1 MLIIASGLLLRK
13 TLTIYLQLNMCYT
26 FLRSTATCTNR
37 KEFPP
42 MEDRL
47 AVISCIISDPQ
58 SVSVMNEKLHLHA
71 SMIIARLGVPC
82 REYGVSVVSVVL
94 HGTQNEISSFAG
106 DLGKVKG
113 VKVKS
118 SQVPVNSTSD

>member
-1 MLIIASGLLLRK
+1 
-13 TLTIYLQLNMCYT
+13 
-26 FLRSTATCTNR
+26 
-37 KEFPP
+37 

-82 REYGVSVVSVVL
+82 M
-94 HGTQNEISSFAG
+94 
-106 DLGKVKG
+106 
-113 VKVKS
+113 
-118 SQVPVNSTSD
+118 VPRMRSAPLPETLER

>member
-1 MLIIASGLLLRK
+1 
-13 TLTIYLQLNMCYT
+13 
-26 FLRSTATCTNR
+26 
-37 KEFPP
+37 

-82 REYGVSVVSVVL
+82 REYGVSVLCSMGPRMRSVPL
-94 HGTQNEISSFAG
+94 QETLER
-106 DLGKVKG
+106 
-113 VKVKS
+113 
-118 SQVPVNSTSD
+118 

>member
-1 MLIIASGLLLRK
+1 
-13 TLTIYLQLNMCYT
+13 
-26 FLRSTATCTNR
+26 
-37 KEFPP
+37 

-94 HGTQNEISSFAG
+94 HGTQNEISVLCRRPWKGKRGKGKIHSGAG
-106 DLGKVKG
+106 K
-113 VKVKS
+113 
-118 SQVPVNSTSD
+118 QYI

>member
-1 MLIIASGLLLRK
+1 
-13 TLTIYLQLNMCYT
+13 
-26 FLRSTATCTNR
+26 
-37 KEFPP
+37 

-47 AVISCIISDPQ
+47 AVISCIISDPE
-58 SVSVMNEKLHLHA
+58 SVSIMNEKLHLRAH
-71 SMIIARLGVPC
+71 MIIARLGVPC

-118 SQVPVNSTSD
+118 IQVPVTDPLPENRQPMTSIITIPSLHAG

>member
-1 MLIIASGLLLRK
+1 
-13 TLTIYLQLNMCYT
+13 
-26 FLRSTATCTNR
+26 
-37 KEFPP
+37 

-47 AVISCIISDPQ
+47 AVISCIISDPE
-58 SVSVMNEKLHLHA
+58 SVSIMNEKLHLRAH
-71 SMIIARLGVPC
+71 MIIARLGVPC

-118 SQVPVNSTSD
+118 IQFSCARKLNEAMPVASSIEADAADGNLGK

>member
-1 MLIIASGLLLRK
+1 
-13 TLTIYLQLNMCYT
+13 
-26 FLRSTATCTNR
+26 
-37 KEFPP
+37 

-94 HGTQNEISSFAG
+94 H
-106 DLGKVKG
+106 
-113 VKVKS
+113 
-118 SQVPVNSTSD
+118 VPRMRSAPLPETLER

>member
-1 MLIIASGLLLRK
+1 MRK
-13 TLTIYLQLNMCYT
+13 TLTIYLQLNICYT

-37 KEFPP
+37 KE
-42 MEDRL
+42 L

-118 SQVPVNSTSD
+118 IQVPVNSTSD

>member
-1 MLIIASGLLLRK
+1 
-13 TLTIYLQLNMCYT
+13 
-26 FLRSTATCTNR
+26 
-37 KEFPP
+37 
-42 MEDRL
+42 
-47 AVISCIISDPQ
+47 
-58 SVSVMNEKLHLHA
+58 MNEKLHLHA

-118 SQVPVNSTSD
+118 IQVPVNSTSD

>member
-1 MLIIASGLLLRK
+1 
-13 TLTIYLQLNMCYT
+13 
-26 FLRSTATCTNR
+26 
-37 KEFPP
+37 

-47 AVISCIISDPQ
+47 AVISCIISDPE
-58 SVSVMNEKLHLHA
+58 SVSIMNEKLHLRAH
-71 SMIIARLGVPC
+71 MIIARLGVPC

-106 DLGKVKG
+106 DLGTVKG

-118 SQVPVNSTSD
+118 IQVPVTDPLPENADSQ

>member
-1 MLIIASGLLLRK
+1 
-13 TLTIYLQLNMCYT
+13 
-26 FLRSTATCTNR
+26 
-37 KEFPP
+37 

-47 AVISCIISDPQ
+47 AVISCIISDPE
-58 SVSVMNEKLHLHA
+58 SVSIMNEKLHLRAH
-71 SMIIARLGVPC
+71 MIIARLGVPC

-118 SQVPVNSTSD
+118 IQVPVTDPLPENTDSH

>member
-1 MLIIASGLLLRK
+1 
-13 TLTIYLQLNMCYT
+13 
-26 FLRSTATCTNR
+26 
-37 KEFPP
+37 

-47 AVISCIISDPQ
+47 AVISCIISDPE
-58 SVSVMNEKLHLHA
+58 SVSIMNEKLHLRAH
-71 SMIIARLGVPC
+71 MIIARLGVPC

-118 SQVPVNSTSD
+118 IQVPVTDPLPQNTDSQ

>member
-1 MLIIASGLLLRK
+1 
-13 TLTIYLQLNMCYT
+13 
-26 FLRSTATCTNR
+26 
-37 KEFPP
+37 

-106 DLGKVKG
+106 
-113 VKVKS
+113 
-118 SQVPVNSTSD
+118 

>member
-1 MLIIASGLLLRK
+1 
-13 TLTIYLQLNMCYT
+13 
-26 FLRSTATCTNR
+26 
-37 KEFPP
+37 

-94 HGTQNEISSFAG
+94 HQLLCRRPWKGKRGKGKIHSGAG
-106 DLGKVKG
+106 K
-113 VKVKS
+113 
-118 SQVPVNSTSD
+118 QYI

>member
-1 MLIIASGLLLRK
+1 
-13 TLTIYLQLNMCYT
+13 
-26 FLRSTATCTNR
+26 
-37 KEFPP
+37 

-82 REYGVSVVSVVL
+82 VVL

-118 SQVPVNSTSD
+118 IQVPVNSTSD

>member
-1 MLIIASGLLLRK
+1 
-13 TLTIYLQLNMCYT
+13 
-26 FLRSTATCTNR
+26 
-37 KEFPP
+37 

-82 REYGVSVVSVVL
+82 REY
-94 HGTQNEISSFAG
+94 FAG

-118 SQVPVNSTSD
+118 IQVPVNSTSD

>member
-13 TLTIYLQLNMCYT
+13 TLTIYLQLNICYT
-26 FLRSTATCTNR
+26 FLRSTA
-37 KEFPP
+37 
-42 MEDRL
+42 
-47 AVISCIISDPQ
+47 SCIISDPQ

-118 SQVPVNSTSD
+118 IQVPVNSTSD

>member
-1 MLIIASGLLLRK
+1 
-13 TLTIYLQLNMCYT
+13 
-26 FLRSTATCTNR
+26 
-37 KEFPP
+37 

-47 AVISCIISDPQ
+47 AVISCIISDPE
-58 SVSVMNEKLHLHA
+58 SVSIMNEKLHLRAH
-71 SMIIARLGVPC
+71 MIIARLGVPC

-113 VKVKS
+113 VKVRLHCGILQPNWKN
-118 SQVPVNSTSD
+118 QPETREMKCLVLF